1 MSPRAGD
8 KNGNLAELRGAFTTA
23 GLKSL
28 SPVARNLPNQPAADR
43 EVCGQRGNVAGRTE
57 RIESAYARAAIHWTA
72 PAPAPLYSHLVPR
85 FKEAEDT
92 GPPDHC
98 TGAGQRGQPWAQTV
112 APTPRQGQDGGWG
125 HRTRVGTREAV
136 ASREIAGAPE
146 QVGRRGGGSRNLQRA
161 VCSGLRIRTLSP
173 QTDPG
178 VGRPGTDPDQADTP
192 ARGSLLRVATR
203 SRGGAGA
210 LAAAAGDCQTVTA
223 RSSAA
228 PACQV
233 ARNPGD
239 PCLAGA
245 EGIVAAR
252 GREKRWNL
260 GRSAVQSGGA
270 KEEKKHREKQLREE
284 SEAGISDHKERRD
297 PDLQRHRDGAPHR
310 DARSAK
316 ENPLREWD
324 QERQGE
330 RRKDSRDREK
340 GRLREKRREQDAEKS
355 HSKAKD
361 REKEKE
367 RRERREE
374 PRQATAHHGPLQWE
388 REARPNRVEK
398 KRSVSKVRIEE
409 KERDE
414 DPERG
419 DEDRERRYRE
429 RKLQYGS
436 SKDNPLKYWLY
447 KEEERRHRKKHREKS
462 HTREKR
468 EKYSKEK
475 SSSFSD
481 KEGEERHR
489 ETRHKESFHVDE
501 ERHRSNAERKERSSK
516 EEPRK
521 REPEHSR
528 EEGQAAGKSAPRQG
542 AEEAVDYE
550 DDFEVCDGDD
560 DDSNSESESKE
571 KTEELPL
578 ARKKEIQ
585 EIQKA
590 INAENERIGEVS
602 SQWFQKQV
610 WLESDKD
617 SRADPNSSPSRAPVC
632 GIFVD
637 FATASRR
644 QKSRTQALKQKS
656 RSTKLLRLIDL
667 DFSLTF
673 SLLNLPP
680 VNEYDMYIRNFGKK
694 NTKQAYV
701 QYNEDNVE
709 RDIQTED
716 IETREVWT
724 QHPGEGAIVSG
735 DRKVSCLH
743 ASQVQRQTVVSVHDL
758 PGKAFAQ
765 PLDHRYILCVWDIWQ
780 PSGPQKVLI
789 CESKVTCCCFSPFK
803 AFLLFAGTVHG
814 SVVVWDLR
822 EDSRIHQ
829 YVKLSGYSWTFR
841 MPTFSTDG
849 ILTSVNHQSPLQAVE
864 PISTSVCGKQSF
876 VLSPFR
882 AQEGTSGLSF
892 HIASLDESGVLNMW
906 VVVELPKADIAG
918 SISDLGLIPG
928 GRIKLVHSAVMQLG
942 GSLSRKDSEFWGT
955 TQTLSIKF
963 LPSDPRHFIVG
974 TDVGLINHGTR
985 QDLKV
990 SPRSFKPQQC
1000 GLRAVNVNVIDFSP
1014 FGEPI
1019 FLAGCSDGS
1028 LRLHQMTSEWPL
1040 AQWDD
1045 STGGHAITGLQ
1056 WSPTRPAMFV
1066 VQDAASTV
1074 YIWDLLQSDLGPV
1087 ATQPISPD
1095 RLVAMTVMGEPER
1108 PGGSFL
1114 ALVLARAS
1122 GTVDVHYLKKR
1133 WAATQV
1139 EASQWLRLF
1148 LQEAPVEQGHGGCG
1162 PVGKVVCV

>member
-1 MSPRAGD
+1 M
-8 KNGNLAELRGAFTTA
+8 E
-23 GLKSL
+23 
-28 SPVARNLPNQPAADR
+28 
-43 EVCGQRGNVAGRTE
+43 
-57 RIESAYARAAIHWTA
+57 
-72 PAPAPLYSHLVPR
+72 
-85 FKEAEDT
+85 
-92 GPPDHC
+92 
-98 TGAGQRGQPWAQTV
+98 
-112 APTPRQGQDGGWG
+112 
-125 HRTRVGTREAV
+125 
-136 ASREIAGAPE
+136 
-146 QVGRRGGGSRNLQRA
+146 
-161 VCSGLRIRTLSP
+161 
-173 QTDPG
+173 PG
-178 VGRPGTDPDQADTP
+178 
-192 ARGSLLRVATR
+192 
-203 SRGGAGA
+203 
-210 LAAAAGDCQTVTA
+210 
-223 RSSAA
+223 
-228 PACQV
+228 
-233 ARNPGD
+233 
-239 PCLAGA
+239 
-245 EGIVAAR
+245 
-252 GREKRWNL
+252 K
-260 GRSAVQSGGA
+260 AVQSGGA

-521 REPEHSR
+521 REPESGEHRNQGAHLRRNGTGSQHAENLVRSKGKDKGSRRKHSR

-542 AEEAVDYE
+542 AEEAVEIKKVDIDLENAGADEYPVTFEDDFEDYE

-735 DRKVSCLH
+735 GSEKRETSDASVVPKIDTPRLTNFLRVACQVIAILLEEDRLAAEPTCKLRAQDHTLPISDSASQLNTGLPFLQNRKVSCLH

-1139 EASQWLRLF
+1139 EESQWLRLF

>member
-1 MSPRAGD
+1 RRTKDDTWKAD
-8 KNGNLAELRGAFTTA
+8 DLR
-23 GLKSL
+23 
-28 SPVARNLPNQPAADR
+28 
-43 EVCGQRGNVAGRTE
+43 
-57 RIESAYARAAIHWTA
+57 
-72 PAPAPLYSHLVPR
+72 
-85 FKEAEDT
+85 
-92 GPPDHC
+92 
-98 TGAGQRGQPWAQTV
+98 
-112 APTPRQGQDGGWG
+112 RQLW
-125 HRTRVGTREAV
+125 
-136 ASREIAGAPE
+136 
-146 QVGRRGGGSRNLQRA
+146 
-161 VCSGLRIRTLSP
+161 
-173 QTDPG
+173 
-178 VGRPGTDPDQADTP
+178 
-192 ARGSLLRVATR
+192 
-203 SRGGAGA
+203 
-210 LAAAAGDCQTVTA
+210 
-223 RSSAA
+223 
-228 PACQV
+228 
-233 ARNPGD
+233 
-239 PCLAGA
+239 
-245 EGIVAAR
+245 
-252 GREKRWNL
+252 
-260 GRSAVQSGGA
+260 AVQSGGA
-270 KEEKKHREKQLREE
+270 KEEKKHREKQLRKE
-284 SEAGISDHKERRD
+284 SEADITDHKEHRD
-297 PDLQRHRDGAPHR
+297 PDRDIQRHRDRAPDR
-310 DARSAK
+310 EARSSK
-316 ENPLREWD
+316 ENPRREGD
-324 QERQGE
+324 RERYGE
-330 RRKDSRDREK
+330 RRKDSRDWEKERPREK
-340 GRLREKRREQDAEKS
+340 HREQDAEKS
-355 HSKAKD
+355 RSKAKD

-367 RRERREE
+367 RRLRREE
-374 PRQATAHHGPLQWE
+374 LRQATAHRDLLEWE
-388 REARPNRVEK
+388 AWPDRGEK
-398 KRSVSKVRIEE
+398 KVRSVSKVRIEE
-409 KERDE
+409 KERRDE

-429 RKLQYGS
+429 RKLQYGD
-436 SKDNPLKYWLY
+436 SKENPLKYWLY
-447 KEEERRHRKKHREKS
+447 KEGERRHRKKHREKNS
-462 HTREKR
+462 TREKR

-475 SSSFSD
+475 NSLFSD

-489 ETRHKESFHVDE
+489 EIRHKEGFHVDE
-501 ERHRSNAERKERSSK
+501 RHRSSAERKERSSK
-516 EEPRK
+516 EEYRK
-521 REPEHSR
+521 REPESGEHRNQGAHLRRDGTGSQHAENLVRSNGKGKDSRRKHSR
-528 EEGQAAGKSAPRQG
+528 EEGQVSGKSALRQN
-542 AEEAVDYE
+542 AEEAVEIEKEDTDLANAGVDEYPVTFEDDFEASIKDYE

-560 DDSNSESESKE
+560 DDSNRSDSKE

-578 ARKKEIQ
+578 ARKREIQ

-590 INAENERIGEVS
+590 INAENERIEELS
-602 SQWFQKQV
+602 SQQFQKQV
-610 WLESDKD
+610 WLENDKD
-617 SRADPNSSPSRAPVC
+617 PRADPNSSHSRAPVC

-673 SLLNLPP
+673 SLLDLPP

-735 DRKVSCLH
+735 GSEERETSDATVVPKIDTPRLSNFLRKACQVIAILLEEDRLAAEPTCKLRTQDNTLSISDSASQLNTGLPFLQNRKVSCLH

-758 PGKAFAQ
+758 PGKGFAQ

-822 EDSRIHQ
+822 EDSRIHP
-829 YVKLSGYSWTFR
+829 YVKLSNCSWTFR

-864 PISTSVCGKQSF
+864 PISTSVCRKQSF
-876 VLSPFR
+876 VLSPFSTE
-882 AQEGTSGLSF
+882 EGTSGLSF
-892 HIASLDESGVLNMW
+892 HIASLDESGVLNVW

-928 GRIKLVHSAVMQLG
+928 GRIKLVHSAVIQLG
-942 GSLSRKDSEFWGT
+942 GRLSHEDSEFWGT

-963 LPSDPRHFIVG
+963 LPSDPSHFIVG

-990 SPRSFKPQQC
+990 SPKSFKPQQC
-1000 GLRAVNVNVIDFSP
+1000 GLRAVKVNVIDFSP

-1040 AQWDD
+1040 AQWDG
-1045 STGGHAITGLQ
+1045 STRGHAITGLQ
-1056 WSPTRPAMFV
+1056 WSPTRPAMFL

-1095 RLVAMTVMGEPER
+1095 RLVAMTVTGEPER

-1114 ALVLARAS
+1114 ALVLARSS
-1122 GTVDVHYLKKR
+1122 GTVDVQYLKKQ

-1139 EASQWLRLF
+1139 EEIQWLRLF
-1148 LQEAPVEQGHGGCG
+1148 LQEAPTERGHGGCG
-1162 PVGKVVCV
+1162 HVTKAMCV